1 MRKGLR
7 HYPAHPSTQRV
18 SACVGWAMGEVAIDR
33 IRVTAEFDIP
43 NKGYSEMM

>member
-1 MRKGLR
+1 
-7 HYPAHPSTQRV
+7 
-18 SACVGWAMGEVAIDR
+18 MGEVAIDR